1 MAKVWRNIYFVP
13 LFKIN
18 FWEGCRQV
26 CFKKSYVWHVHIKKL
41 HAIMRIMLSMPPSLH
56 SLFYIRFLLPYS
68 IKPKNIWHVDSE
80 NVFKKF
86 LWCTFFLPFFEKV
99 FNVLSS
105 SFNWENYLYFD
116 ILSKLSLFR
125 SVSQQINT
133 CSKSTIKTA
142 ERHHWHRPSVFIVKV
157 EHNLF
162 LLLTLNK

>member
-26 CFKKSYVWHVHIKKL
+26 CFKKSYVWHIQIKKL

-125 SVSQQINT
+125 SVSLNPLSPNPTKWSNT
-133 CSKSTIKTA
+133 LKQFVGCC
-142 ERHHWHRPSVFIVKV
+142 RRIVWV
-157 EHNLF
+157 CLII
-162 LLLTLNK
+162 